1 MKQKFLQVITSIL
14 LIITMTIANF
24 LLICVNV
31 VSYAADVINADKSTN
46 HKNVE
51 FMAYFKDENGNKVTE
66 KSEATNNEN
75 LKLYFEVSVN
85 REGYFNGKISL
96 KDSNFTIKT
105 DILSDS
111 VNKIENNIIYLNQI
125 KAGETKEI
133 EVNIDILKNEKFD
146 LRLIDL
152 NSIVSIEGIYR
163 DSTEKDISIK
173 AEKNIKLSLVSPY
186 NNENIILSQNIITN
200 KIFTINGEDKRIIQV
215 EVKSGLDNNLFPI
228 NNSKIDIQVPKIS
241 DMYPESV
248 LVNSNDILTT
258 NGSNLSE
265 DDWKYDENS
274 GILEINIENREE
286 EGKISWNKVGTDT
299 FIVTYIFDKEV
310 EISEEKIFINSEIKL
325 YDTKSTT
332 IKSSNEIKLNNE
344 EKDSIVTSV
353 ITQNEASIY
362 KGKLYA
368 GVSRDITYKNII
380 NVNLNNVVNAINIEE
395 NKQTI
400 GDKALKL
407 VYRTTKINKS
417 NVDNILGENGTLNI
431 INAVNGEVIST
442 INRDTK
448 SDEDGNIVVTYPEN
462 IETVKFE
469 IKSIN
474 AIGKLEIE
482 TTKTINSLDRNI
494 IKAQNKIVSKSS
506 VSYVINDKITELEVT
521 ESNIELKETETSV
534 DLEISR
540 TELSA
545 MVTNNN
551 VEFRMIL
558 NSREEYQELF
568 KNPVLRLELPEKI
581 KDIQVN
587 YIKLLDEDELKI
599 KSASLKGK
607 VIEIVLEGQQTKYKE
622 EAIKGAMIVINA
634 NLTTDTKI
642 PNSTEKIKLTYT
654 NENAVNYRDNA
665 KVEKDINIV
674 SYVGVVTTNQISEYG
689 IELVNNNGIESAE
702 LAVSDSM
709 KNVKIEKRIINNKE
723 NKISDVKILGT
734 FPTKSAID
742 TNSIDIQVGNITVS
756 GIDNNKV
763 KVYYSSNENA
773 TEDLENKENAWKENI
788 EDNKNVKK
796 YLVVINEL
804 DLYEEVDLSYEISI
818 PANLEYNESAEEG
831 YTVYYNNVTVEEK
844 VKTKSIRLATPAGT
858 VIKTTMNGLVA
869 GKESTTVRE
878 NEVLRYEILVE
889 NIGSTD
895 ASNVRIEA
903 DVPEGTVFVN
913 SDKLN
918 KDINAGETS
927 GESGNNF
934 NIAQFIDENK
944 KTVELNIGDLKQKEQ
959 VKVYYEVQVKSGTA
973 QKEIVNAV
981 TLKGNSGDLGEIS
994 ELSNEVKTTVEE
1006 GKLELKIVSVDAID
1020 GIMKSGFQY
1029 RYTVYL
1035 TNKSNDTMKDLEVKI
1050 NASEILNI
1058 VKLYYITSNDKAVI
1072 KNDSDTIQVS
1082 EITAGETIEISVYTT
1097 VSAFQDN
1104 VIHDVSVC
1112 AIVND
1117 SKNNNICNSNEV
1129 NLIAKS
1135 DLVIKLDAKS
1145 ENNGQYVK
1153 SGDTIKYNIVIKNEG
1168 NNKTNSITL
1177 RNWISNDTTLMKV
1190 TRNGQQLSK
1199 EDYSLNIDGQKNKKL
1214 LELLDSKIEVGES
1227 IEYQIEV
1234 IVNLLEGNTTSV
1246 ELTSEFSLVIR
1257 GSELATAKLS
1267 HILQPDESEGNVPE
1281 NPDNPDKPNEYKIIS
1296 GVAWM
1301 DENEDGQKGM
1311 EEKGL
1316 EGISVKLLNVK
1327 TNEFVKDSNGNIV
1340 TVKTSSTGFY
1350 SFDKVERGQYVVVFE
1365 YDNTKYGLTT
1375 FEKEGV
1381 SNEANSNV
1389 IVKNININGEEK
1401 NVSATE
1407 IINVNEDNISNINI
1421 GLITA
1426 KKYDLQLDKYI
1437 SKVTVQ
1443 NNKTLTNTYEN
1454 ATLVKQEIDAKQV
1467 ASTMVVVEYTIK
1479 VTNKGDVSGYVKKIA
1494 DYLSKDYKFNSELN
1508 KSWYQSGDDL
1518 YCTSL
1523 ANEEIKPG
1531 ESKEVKL
1538 TVIKEMTENN
1548 TGLVNNTAEIVSSYN
1563 EFGLK
1568 DINSTEG
1575 NKVKGENDM
1584 GAADL
1589 IISIR
1594 TGQAIMAIS
1603 LVILAIVILGISI
1616 FLLRKFIITK
1626 D

>member
-1 MKQKFLQVITSIL
+1 M
-14 LIITMTIANF
+14 
-24 LLICVNV
+24 
-31 VSYAADVINADKSTN
+31 
-46 HKNVE
+46 
-51 FMAYFKDENGNKVTE
+51 
-66 KSEATNNEN
+66 
-75 LKLYFEVSVN
+75 
-85 REGYFNGKISL
+85 
-96 KDSNFTIKT
+96 
-105 DILSDS
+105 
-111 VNKIENNIIYLNQI
+111 
-125 KAGETKEI
+125 
-133 EVNIDILKNEKFD
+133 
-146 LRLIDL
+146 
-152 NSIVSIEGIYR
+152 
-163 DSTEKDISIK
+163 
-173 AEKNIKLSLVSPY
+173 
-186 NNENIILSQNIITN
+186 
-200 KIFTINGEDKRIIQV
+200 
-215 EVKSGLDNNLFPI
+215 
-228 NNSKIDIQVPKIS
+228 
-241 DMYPESV
+241 
-248 LVNSNDILTT
+248 
-258 NGSNLSE
+258 
-265 DDWKYDENS
+265 
-274 GILEINIENREE
+274 
-286 EGKISWNKVGTDT
+286 
-299 FIVTYIFDKEV
+299 
-310 EISEEKIFINSEIKL
+310 
-325 YDTKSTT
+325 
-332 IKSSNEIKLNNE
+332 
-344 EKDSIVTSV
+344 
-353 ITQNEASIY
+353 
-362 KGKLYA
+362 
-368 GVSRDITYKNII
+368 
-380 NVNLNNVVNAINIEE
+380 
-395 NKQTI
+395 
-400 GDKALKL
+400 
-407 VYRTTKINKS
+407 
-417 NVDNILGENGTLNI
+417 
-431 INAVNGEVIST
+431 
-442 INRDTK
+442 
-448 SDEDGNIVVTYPEN
+448 
-462 IETVKFE
+462 
-469 IKSIN
+469 
-474 AIGKLEIE
+474 
-482 TTKTINSLDRNI
+482 
-494 IKAQNKIVSKSS
+494 
-506 VSYVINDKITELEVT
+506 
-521 ESNIELKETETSV
+521 
-534 DLEISR
+534 
-540 TELSA
+540 
-545 MVTNNN
+545 
-551 VEFRMIL
+551 
-558 NSREEYQELF
+558 
-568 KNPVLRLELPEKI
+568 
-581 KDIQVN
+581 
-587 YIKLLDEDELKI
+587 
-599 KSASLKGK
+599 
-607 VIEIVLEGQQTKYKE
+607 
-622 EAIKGAMIVINA
+622 
-634 NLTTDTKI
+634 
-642 PNSTEKIKLTYT
+642 
-654 NENAVNYRDNA
+654 
-665 KVEKDINIV
+665 
-674 SYVGVVTTNQISEYG
+674 
-689 IELVNNNGIESAE
+689 
-702 LAVSDSM
+702 
-709 KNVKIEKRIINNKE
+709 
-723 NKISDVKILGT
+723 
-734 FPTKSAID
+734 
-742 TNSIDIQVGNITVS
+742 
-756 GIDNNKV
+756 
-763 KVYYSSNENA
+763 
-773 TEDLENKENAWKENI
+773 
-788 EDNKNVKK
+788 
-796 YLVVINEL
+796 
-804 DLYEEVDLSYEISI
+804 
-818 PANLEYNESAEEG
+818 
-831 YTVYYNNVTVEEK
+831 
-844 VKTKSIRLATPAGT
+844 
-858 VIKTTMNGLVA
+858 
-869 GKESTTVRE
+869 
-878 NEVLRYEILVE
+878 
-889 NIGSTD
+889 
-895 ASNVRIEA
+895 
-903 DVPEGTVFVN
+903 
-913 SDKLN
+913 
-918 KDINAGETS
+918 
-927 GESGNNF
+927 
-934 NIAQFIDENK
+934 
-944 KTVELNIGDLKQKEQ
+944 KQKEQ

-1104 VIHDVSVC
+1104 VIHDVSVW

-1584 GAADL
+1584 GSADL

-1616 FLLRKFIITK
+1616 FLLRRFIITK